1 MPILV
6 VDDEAEIR
14 FLISELLSE
23 EGYTVVQA
31 ANGREA
37 LIYLQ
42 RVTPLP
48 HTAQHDDAAHAWL
61 GLPAHPAP

>member
-1 MPILV
+1 MLILV

-14 FLISELLSE
+14 FLISELLRD

-42 RVTPLP
+42 RVTPLLHP
-48 HTAQHDDAAHAWL
+48 ARHDDAAHEWL
-61 GLPAHPAP
+61 GLPARLAA